1 MTGYTIRRILWVIP
15 VLWAVATITFFLMHA
30 VPGGPFTQDK
40 NVPPAV
46 NEALNRRYHLDKPL
60 YQQYALYLWDASHG
74 DLGLSFDG
82 DRDVSKLLKDGFF
95 VTAQLGIMG
104 FVVAAVVGMVLGT
117 LSALNQNGPLDY
129 LGVVFATIGASV
141 PNFIMGAFLVVVFVV
156 NLHWLDSLGWGGPVQ
171 FGDVLHSSAYNWHKL
186 IIPVVSVSVLPAAF
200 IARVTRASVL
210 EVLNQDY
217 IRTARA
223 KGVSEQRVV
232 LRHTI
237 KNALIPVLTIM
248 GPTAAALVTGSFI
261 IETMFGIP
269 GVGRAFVTA
278 VERRDYGMIMGST
291 LFYTMIV
298 TLANLAVDLA
308 YAVVDPRIRY
318 R

>member
-1 MTGYTIRRILWVIP
+1 MTAYIVRRVLWVIP

-40 NVPPAV
+40 AVPPAV
-46 NEALNRRYHLDKPL
+46 NEALNRRYHLDRPL
-60 YQQYALYLWDASHG
+60 WEQYGLYLWDAARG

-82 DRDVSKLLKDGFF
+82 DHDVTRLLKDGFF
-95 VTAQLGIMG
+95 VTAQLGILG
-104 FVVAAVVGMVLGT
+104 FVLAAAVGMVLGT

-129 LGVVFATIGASV
+129 LGVLFATVGASV

-156 NLHWLDSLGWGGPVQ
+156 DLHWLNSLGWGGPTQ
-171 FGDVLHSSAYNWHKL
+171 FGDVLHSSAYDWRKL

-223 KGVSEQRVV
+223 KGLRERQVV
-232 LRHTI
+232 LRHTV
-237 KNALIPVLTIM
+237 KNALIPVLTVM

-291 LFYTMIV
+291 LFYTLVV
-298 TLANLAVDLA
+298 TLANLMVDLA
-308 YAVVDPRIRY
+308 YAAVDPRIRY

>member
-1 MTGYTIRRILWVIP
+1 MAAYALRRILWFFP
-15 VLWAVATITFFLMHA
+15 VLWAVATITFFLMHI

-40 NVPPAV
+40 AVPPAV
-46 NEALNRRYHLDKPL
+46 NEALNRRYHLDQPL
-60 YQQYALYLWDASHG
+60 WKQYTLYLRDASRG
-74 DLGLSFDG
+74 DLGLSFQG
-82 DRDVSKLLKDGFF
+82 DRDVATLLKDGFF

-104 FVVAAVVGMVLGT
+104 FIIAAVIGLVLGT

-129 LGVVFATIGASV
+129 VGVMFATVGASV
-141 PNFIMGAFLVVVFVV
+141 PNFIMAAFLVIVFVV
-156 NLHWLDSLGWGGPVQ
+156 NLHWLDSLGWGGPVNI
-171 FGDVLHSSAYNWHKL
+171 GDVFDPSVYNWRKL
-186 IIPVVSVSVLPAAF
+186 IIPTVSVSVLPAAF

-223 KGVSEQRVV
+223 KGLRERRVIID
-232 LRHTI
+232 HTI

-248 GPTAAALVTGSFI
+248 GPSAAALVAGSFI

-269 GVGRAFVTA
+269 GIGRAFVTA
-278 VERRDYGMIMGST
+278 VGRRDYAMIMGST
-291 LFYTMIV
+291 LFYTVIV
-298 TLANLAVDLA
+298 TSSNLIVDLL
-308 YAVVDPRIRY
+308 YAAVDPRIRY

>member
-1 MTGYTIRRILWVIP
+1 MAGYTIRRVLWVIP

-40 NVPPAV
+40 SLPPAV
-46 NEALNRRYHLDKPL
+46 NEALNKRYHLDQPIWK
-60 YQQYALYLWDASHG
+60 QYALYLWDASHG
-74 DLGLSFDG
+74 DLGLSFQG
-82 DRDVSKLLKDGFF
+82 DRDVSKLLRDGFF

-104 FVVAAVVGMVLGT
+104 FLLAAVVGMVLGT

-129 LGVVFATIGASV
+129 LGVIFATIGASV
-141 PNFIMGAFLVVVFVV
+141 PNFIMAAFLVIVFVV
-156 NLHWLDSLGWGGPVQ
+156 NLHWLDSLGWGGPTQ
-171 FGDVLHSSAYNWHKL
+171 FRDVLDTSAYEWRKL

-200 IARVTRASVL
+200 IARVTRASML
-210 EVLNQDY
+210 EVLHQDY

-223 KGVSEQRVV
+223 KGVAEYRVV

-248 GPTAAALVTGSFI
+248 GPSAAALVTGSFI

-278 VERRDYGMIMGST
+278 VERRDYAMIMGST
-291 LFYTMIV
+291 LFYTVIV
-298 TLANLAVDLA
+298 TFANLFVDLA
-308 YAVVDPRIRY
+308 YAAVDPRIRY

>member
-1 MTGYTIRRILWVIP
+1 MTGYVIRRVLWVVP

-40 NVPPAV
+40 DVPPAV

-60 YQQYALYLWDASHG
+60 YQQYALYLWDASQG
-74 DLGLSFDG
+74 DLGLSFQG
-82 DRDVSKLLKDGFF
+82 DRDVAKLLKDGFF
-95 VTAQLGIMG
+95 VTAQLGLMG
-104 FVVAAVVGMVLGT
+104 LFVAATLGMVLGT

-141 PNFIMGAFLVVVFVV
+141 PNFVMGAFLVVVFVV

-171 FGDVLHSSAYNWHKL
+171 LGDVFHASAYNWRKL
-186 IIPVVSVSVLPAAF
+186 IIPVISVSVLPAAF
-200 IARVTRASVL
+200 IARVTRASML

-223 KGVSEQRVV
+223 KGLKESRVV

-269 GVGRAFVTA
+269 GIGRAFVTA
-278 VERRDYGMIMGST
+278 VGRRDYGMIMGST
-291 LFYTMIV
+291 LFYTLVV
-298 TLANLAVDLA
+298 TIANLAVDLA
-308 YAVVDPRIRY
+308 YAAVDPRIRY